1 MAAVD
6 KAPREHY
13 SPYQTIANNGR
24 QPYVKNGG
32 VDEEDPLLARPAHT
46 EQSVKLLTSVSTV
59 VAVLLLGEFITNAD
73 GTLVM
78 AAAAPISSQFQR
90 LQDASWLSTGYTLSL
105 CAAQPMYGKLSDI
118 YGRKPVL
125 LVAYAF
131 FAVGCLISGIGH
143 GLWMVIL
150 GRAVSGI
157 GGAGIMTLGSVI
169 ITADIVPRRDLA
181 SWRAYIN
188 IAMTLGR
195 SVGGPLG
202 GWLTDAVGWRWL
214 FLLQIPFI
222 AAGAILVIVKLQI
235 APPDTPHAPSIR
247 RVDFLGTALLAA
259 SIISLIT
266 VLDRGGHAF
275 PWVSWP
281 ALLLFSSGLALGALF
296 VAVETSKTLAPEPIF
311 DLRILHNNRN
321 VPIAYTISFLQTT
334 AQLGMVFAVPLY
346 MQVSQRA
353 STTRAGAHMIP
364 SVAGNTLGGLLAG
377 YVTRRT
383 GRYKFLLI
391 IAGPVA
397 AVSYALLLARW
408 RDQPLSPWESL
419 DILPGGL
426 GSGICSAAA
435 FVAMSALLEPG
446 EVAMATSGYMLVISL
461 AMTTG
466 VTVTNTVLGVG
477 FRRELGRRLHGP
489 EADEVIRRAVSDTNY
504 IAGLEGRLREVVVR
518 CYVDGLQGT
527 YVISLLCSILGSL
540 LGWMVR
546 QHRL

>member
-1 MAAVD
+1 MVSVKNAL
-6 KAPREHY
+6 RGHH
-13 SPYQTIANNGR
+13 SSYQTIANDDR
-24 QPYVKNGG
+24 QPYVKHGG
-32 VDEEDPLLARPAHT
+32 VDEESALLARPAHA
-46 EQSVKLLTSVSTV
+46 EQQSVKLLTSVSTV

-131 FAVGCLISGIGH
+131 FAFGCLISGIGH

-169 ITADIVPRRDLA
+169 ITDIVPRRDLA

-235 APPDTPHAPSIR
+235 APPDTTYAASIR
-247 RVDFLGTALLAA
+247 RVDFLGTALLAT

-281 ALLLFSSGLALGALF
+281 ALLLGGSGLALGALF
-296 VAVETSKTLAPEPIF
+296 VTVEKSKTLTPEPIF
-311 DLRILHNNRN
+311 DLCILSSNRN
-321 VPIAYTISFLQTT
+321 VPIAYAISFLQIT

-346 MQVSQRA
+346 MQASQRA

-397 AVSYALLLARW
+397 AVSYVLVLVRW

-426 GSGICSAAA
+426 GTGIASAAA
-435 FVAMSALLEPG
+435 FVAMSALLAPG
-446 EVAMATSGYMLVISL
+446 DVAMATGGYMLVTSL

-466 VTVTNTVLGVG
+466 VTVTNTVLGLG
-477 FRRELGRRLHGP
+477 FRRGLGRRLHGS
-489 EADEVIRRAVSDTNY
+489 EADEIIHRAMSDANY
-504 IAGLEGRLREVVVR
+504 IAGLEGRLREIVVR

-527 YVISLLCSILGSL
+527 YVISLVCSVLGSL